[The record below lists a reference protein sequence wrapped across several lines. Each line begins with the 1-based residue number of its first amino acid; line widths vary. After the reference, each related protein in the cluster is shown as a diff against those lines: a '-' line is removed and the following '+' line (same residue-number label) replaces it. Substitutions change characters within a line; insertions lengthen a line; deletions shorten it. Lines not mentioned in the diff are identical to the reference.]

1 MRPDNPNRSTAARI
15 HPRRDA
21 APLKGKDRFLSI
33 CAQASSGPSGWQ
45 NGIPAA
51 ILGRKM
57 EAAFRFDRHRLSLLS
72 TSIGGTGKTSW
83 NQALFLNSR
92 RIDPL
97 ALTTLRNLSVCVP
110 FRRIALRRHLP
121 SGPPLRHDLFT
132 R

>member
-33 CAQASSGPSGWQ
+33 CAQVSSGPSGWQ

-57 EAAFRFDRHRLSLLS
+57 EAAFRFDGYRRSFLS
-72 TSIGGTGKTSW
+72 TRTAGTGKTSW

-97 ALTTLRNLSVCVP
+97 APTTLRNLSVCVP